1 MKGLIFTL
9 ILAWTITQ
17 SMFAQN
23 NEYLQT
29 DLTGGYTN
37 AFRDFAKAPVY
48 MGSGFNAS
56 LSLDYF
62 FRSFG
67 IGVDGG
73 YFRNNTGSHFNTF
86 IQQRYLEANPA
97 IRTRPAE
104 SKFLLV
110 GPSLKFK
117 TGRLELDFYAK
128 VGMVQS
134 NPAEAIFSKI
144 FTNQSFPIF
153 TLSGDKD
160 KWFGAWSAG
169 SRLIFKISEN
179 AGIQLKSNIFSTE
192 GLNRIKYT
200 QTFSD
205 AYDTNGN
212 GRIDDSEYFES
223 RVLEN
228 DFSSYINNYNLNAG
242 IIFQLGKSS
251 KSEVIQMMPDFL
263 YQADTEVFPEDM
275 AESTPD
281 TLNEQVSLSD
291 QTLTADE
298 YTTITPDDYV
308 ATPDVTDY
316 DELAAHFLYKAGQ
329 SYFAANDFEN
339 AVACFNKL
347 KADPVYPMAKYMFA
361 LSLASMGNCETSF
374 AEYRDFAKNY
384 SGEDAGVL
392 STVYASHLERCKKPG
407 LTKTHT
413 DVPQSSPVDEK
424 AKSLNYQYEMKAR
437 EVSEKQSITLI
448 STPDEKPVSKVAESH
463 SFRVQFIALK
473 KPDYRFPKLYEIGE
487 INTEYFPERSMYR
500 YTLGP
505 FSDTESATASMRL
518 MRKMGFK
525 DAFVAEYHNG
535 VRINTLHHS
544 K

>member
-1 MKGLIFTL
+1 MRGLICTL
-9 ILAWTITQ
+9 ILFWTLMQ
-17 SMFAQN
+17 SIFAQK

-29 DLTGGYTN
+29 DLTGGYTH
-37 AFRDFAKAPVY
+37 AFRDFSKAPVY
-48 MGSGFNAS
+48 MGSGFNAGI
-56 LSLDYF
+56 SLDYF
-62 FRSFG
+62 FRNFG

-73 YFRNNTGSHFNTF
+73 YFRNNTGNHFNNF
-86 IQQRYLEANPA
+86 IKERYLEFNPA
-97 IRTRPAE
+97 ILTRPAE
-104 SKFLLV
+104 SKYLLV

-117 TGRLELDFYAK
+117 TGQLELDFYAK
-128 VGMVQS
+128 AGMVQS
-134 NPAEAIFSKI
+134 NPAEAIFSKV
-144 FTNQSFPIF
+144 FSNQSFPIF

-169 SRLIFKISEN
+169 SRLIFKISEST
-179 AGIQLKSNIFSTE
+179 GIQLRSNIFSTE
-192 GLNRIKYT
+192 GLNRQKYT
-200 QTFSD
+200 QTYSD

-251 KSEVIQMMPDFL
+251 KGEVIQMMPDFL
-263 YQADTEVFPEDM
+263 YQADTEVNPDDI
-275 AESTPD
+275 AASTPD
-281 TLNEQVSLSD
+281 TLNEQLSPTD
-291 QTLTADE
+291 QSVAADE
-298 YTTITPDDYV
+298 YTTIIPDDYV
-308 ATPDVTDY
+308 ATSDVTDY

-347 KADPVYPMAKYMFA
+347 KADPAYPMAKYMFA

-374 AEYRDFAKNY
+374 SEYRDFAKNY

-407 LTKTHT
+407 LIKAHT
-413 DVPQSSPVDEK
+413 DVSQSAPAEEK
-424 AKSLNYQYEMKAR
+424 PKSLNYQYEMKAR
-437 EVSEKQSITLI
+437 EVSEKESITVI
-448 STPDEKPVSKVAESH
+448 STPDEKPVLKDAESH

-487 INTEYFPERSMYR
+487 INTEYFPARSMYR

-505 FSDTESATASMRL
+505 FPDADSATSSMRR
-518 MRKMGFK
+518 MRKMGFR
-525 DAFVAEYHNG
+525 DAFVAEYVNG
-535 VRINTLHHS
+535 MRINTLHHS